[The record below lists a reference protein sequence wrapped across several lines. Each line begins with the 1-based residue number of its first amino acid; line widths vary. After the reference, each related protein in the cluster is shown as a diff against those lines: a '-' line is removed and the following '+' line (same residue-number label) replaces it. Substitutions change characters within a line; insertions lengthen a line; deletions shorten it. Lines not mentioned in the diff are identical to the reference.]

1 MRLWAEKSSHSFLGK
16 SLSANF
22 VSCHS
27 ILKGML
33 AYSFANHICSTKY
46 ATNAQ
51 LVMALIFLRNIKWAS
66 KTTIGNSLV
75 VQWLEL
81 FTFTGKC
88 VDSVLGW
95 GTKILKVTLCSQNKQ
110 TKKIDCHYLSI
121 IYATSICQMPVQSLN
136 NYPEVID
143 LSLEPNH
150 IFERY
155 YLSVM
160 VFPRKW
166 CRGTWKF

>member
-1 MRLWAEKSSHSFLGK
+1 MHTPFIFFWYILHGAWILIWQTLVYHMYKLTNSQLLLTEVRLLAEKSSHSFLGK

-75 VQWLEL
+75 VQRLEL
-81 FTFTGKC
+81 FTFTAKG
-88 VDSVLGW
+88 VDSILDW

-110 TKKIDCHYLSI
+110 TKKM
-121 IYATSICQMPVQSLN
+121 T
-136 NYPEVID
+136 VITWVSYIQQAFVTC
-143 LSLEPNH
+143 L
-150 IFERY
+150 
-155 YLSVM
+155 
-160 VFPRKW
+160 
-166 CRGTWKF
+166 CRV